1 MGALARKP
9 PERLNMFTTL
19 KKLLTVAIAAGT
31 LATGSLAV
39 ATPAAAKGFHFKH
52 GHGHHGHHHGHWHF
66 KKFYGYYG
74 GYNPCYWVHKPWG
87 LVKVCPSY
95 YY

>member
-1 MGALARKP
+1 
-9 PERLNMFTTL
+9 MFNTA
-19 KKLLTVAIAAGT
+19 KKLLTVAIAVSA

-39 ATPAAAKGFHFKH
+39 TGEALAKGKGFHF
-52 GHGHHGHHHGHWHF
+52 GGHHGHHKHWGHGWHF
-66 KKFYGYYG
+66 KRHYGYYG
-74 GYNPCYWVHKPWG
+74 YGYNPCYWVKKPWG

>member
-1 MGALARKP
+1 
-9 PERLNMFTTL
+9 MFTSA
-19 KKLLTVAIAAGT
+19 KKLLTVAIAAAS

-39 ATPAAAKGFHFKH
+39 TGEALAGGKHFGGGHKFH
-52 GHGHHGHHHGHWHF
+52 GHKFHGHKFHGHFGFKRHF
-66 KKFYGYYG
+66 GYY

>member
-1 MGALARKP
+1 
-9 PERLNMFTTL
+9 MFITL

-39 ATPAAAKGFHFKH
+39 TGEALAGGKGFHFGGHHKFH
-52 GHGHHGHHHGHWHF
+52 GGHWGHGWHH

-74 GYNPCYWVHKPWG
+74 GYSPCYWAHKPWG
-87 LVKVCPSY
+87 LVKICPSY

>member
-1 MGALARKP
+1 
-9 PERLNMFTTL
+9 MFTSA
-19 KKLLTVAIAAGT
+19 KKLLTVAIAAAS

-39 ATPAAAKGFHFKH
+39 TGEALAKGKHFGGGHFHGGHHKFH
-52 GHGHHGHHHGHWHF
+52 GHGWHF
-66 KKFYGYYG
+66 KRHFGFYGG
-74 GYNPCYWVHKPWG
+74 GYGSPCYWVHKPWG

>member
-1 MGALARKP
+1 
-9 PERLNMFTTL
+9 MFTSA
-19 KKLLTVAIAAGT
+19 KKFLTVAIAAAS

-39 ATPAAAKGFHFKH
+39 TGEALAGGKHFGGGFHKH
-52 GHGHHGHHHGHWHF
+52 HGGHHHGHGHF
-66 KKFYGYYG
+66 RRHFGFYGH

>member
-1 MGALARKP
+1 
-9 PERLNMFTTL
+9 MFTSA
-19 KKLLTVAIAAGT
+19 KKFLTVAIAAAA

-39 ATPAAAKGFHFKH
+39 TGEALAGGKHFGGGHKFH
-52 GHGHHGHHHGHWHF
+52 GGGHHKFHGHWGFKRHF
-66 KKFYGYYG
+66 GYYG
-74 GYNPCYWVHKPWG
+74 GYSPCYWVHKPWG